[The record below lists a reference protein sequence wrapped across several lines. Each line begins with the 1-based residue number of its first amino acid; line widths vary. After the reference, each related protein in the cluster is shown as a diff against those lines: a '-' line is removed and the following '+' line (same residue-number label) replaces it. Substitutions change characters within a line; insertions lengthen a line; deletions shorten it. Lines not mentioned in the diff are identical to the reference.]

1 VDGVKPSVQGGSVPE
16 LNATAASLL
25 GFLHHQ
31 PRSGWELVQAVED
44 TVGNFWNVT
53 RSQVYRELRTLEKE
67 GLVEAGETGA
77 RDRRPYGITP
87 AGREA
92 FARWIAR
99 EPGPDLVRSP
109 LLLTVF
115 FAEYLDPALLRRFLT
130 LHRVQHEQQLARYE
144 QIYDVLG
151 GVEGEEHSLMALRYG
166 IEHERAVLRW
176 MDWLPPLRDAPATAP
191 AAPARGDR

>member
-1 VDGVKPSVQGGSVPE
+1 MPE

-31 PRSGWELVQAVED
+31 PRSGWELARAVEGSI
-44 TVGNFWNVT
+44 GNFWNVT
-53 RSQVYRELRTLEKE
+53 RSQVYRELRTLEE
-67 GLVEAGETGA
+67 QGLVEPGPTGA
-77 RDRRPYGITP
+77 RDRRPYTVTD

-115 FAEYLDPALLRRFLT
+115 FGDHLDPALLRRFLT
-130 LHRVQHEQQLARYE
+130 MHRARHEQQLAHYE
-144 QIYDVLG
+144 QLYESLAG
-151 GVEGEEHSLMALRYG
+151 LEGEEHSVMALRYG

-176 MDWLPPLRDAPATAP
+176 MDWLPPLRTAAATAQETP
-191 AAPARGDR
+191 GPGGR